1 MENTENKKVTEESTP
16 LNNSEKTQDSNIVIS
31 ENGGLAPNVSAAV
44 QKLIQSSETSDK
56 TAAKVNCDAIQAY
69 KEIAKAHPELA
80 RPALDAIVRTV
91 ESANKAGMNKTF
103 VRTLT
108 VIACFGV
115 GVGVGGIMLMM
126 YFSNN
131 EDKSQNLTVNLD
143 NNDDLKDTVNDESV
157 EDELT

>member
-80 RPALDAIVRTV
+80 RPALNAIVRTV
-91 ESANKAGMNKTF
+91 ESANQSGMNKTIA
-103 VRTLT
+103 RALT
-108 VIACFGV
+108 AIAGIGV
-115 GVGVGGIMLMM
+115 CGLMLMM
-126 YFSNN
+126 YYENN
-131 EDKSQNLTVNLD
+131 KDKSQELTVNLD
-143 NNDDLKDTVNDESV
+143 GNVGLKDTVNDESV